1 MFREPIDE
9 PEMERTEGGSLFALP
24 SDLQKLIE
32 HLYSLQRQYGIIVS
46 VITRGD
52 VEDAWQQD
60 FFADG
65 KDAPPFTDEMWDKF
79 QDTYAWRKG
88 LAEVMWDGVWEGI
101 QDGLRDISDPSF
113 GRIA

>member
-1 MFREPIDE
+1 MFREPFDE
-9 PEMERTEGGSLFALP
+9 PNTEATVSEPSFSLP

-32 HLYSLQRQYGIIVS
+32 HLYALQRQYGIIVS

-52 VEDAWQQD
+52 VDDAWQQD
-60 FFADG
+60 FLADG
-65 KDAPPFTDEMWDKF
+65 KDAPPFTDEMWRKF

-88 LAEVMWDGVWEGI
+88 LHEVMLDGVWEGI
-101 QDGLRDISDPSF
+101 QDGLRDITDPSF